1 MQAVLTGLMYF
12 LAAATALAQRPLTV
26 SLYGQT
32 WSGVLPQSAVALS
45 IKPEMDEMALEQT
58 MRAVQTSLQPF
69 VKTLQRSCDSLRCSD
84 WLRLKVA
91 MAVAKS
97 AWKSEME
104 RVVGCSALLR
114 AMGYNAVLVASQRRL
129 QLAVEINQ
137 PIYFGAMFR
146 LGEGGKQMFM
156 LLDVEKNSIQKSK
169 PKGEMELLANL
180 NEAQTLRALA
190 LDKLS
195 FPILP
200 NKPVTKTLTWT
211 FQGKTFSLRVTLN
224 RNLIDYLAE
233 HPQMEVSWYFNQPLT
248 SAFKAQV
255 IEPLKKLVAQE
266 KLTGTAAVDFLLQ
279 FSLARP
285 YLEDH
290 KQARGEHCSFVEE
303 SLFDDYTDCE
313 DRAYLLAALVQ
324 GVLGYNVVGLQ
335 FPNHVAVAV
344 EIPENRQMGKKI
356 IFEGR
361 TYIVCDPS
369 YSGSTVGEII
379 EPFKDAA
386 PQSVIKIDEIKFV
399 D

>member
-1 MQAVLTGLMYF
+1 MRAVLTGLICYF
-12 LAAATALAQRPLTV
+12 IAATTLAQRSLTV
-26 SLYGQT
+26 LLYGQT
-32 WSGVLPQSAVALS
+32 WSGVLPQNAVTLS
-45 IKPEMDEMALEQT
+45 IKPEMDEMVLEQQV
-58 MRAVQTSLQPF
+58 RAIQESLRPL
-69 VKTLQRSCDSLRCSD
+69 VRTLQHSCDSLHGSD
-84 WLRLKVA
+84 WLRVKVA
-91 MAVAKS
+91 IAFAKS
-97 AWKSEME
+97 AWRSETE
-104 RVVGCSALLR
+104 RVVGSCAMLR

-190 LDKLS
+190 LDKLR

-200 NKPVTKTLTWT
+200 DKPIAKTLTWT

-233 HPQMEVSWYFNQPLT
+233 YPQMEVSWYFNQPLT

-266 KLTGTAAVDFLLQ
+266 KLTGAAAVDFLLQ

-313 DRAYLLAALVQ
+313 DRAYLLAALVR

-344 EIPENRQMGKKI
+344 EIPENRQTGKKI

-361 TYIVCDPS
+361 TYLTCDPS